1 MVNGTSARI
10 QKIIR
15 EFGEG
20 QHQVLCLN
28 ARHFGAG
35 LNIECATHV
44 ILFHRMAEEI
54 EKQIIGRA
62 YRFGR
67 QNNLDVIHLLHAN
80 ETGVAYDTNQFLVSQ
95 DQGNVVLQ
103 L

>member
-1 MVNGTSARI
+1 M
-10 QKIIR
+10 
-15 EFGEG
+15 
-20 QHQVLCLN
+20 N

-35 LNIECATHV
+35 LNIEAATHV

-67 QNNLDVIHLLHAN
+67 QKDLEVIHLLHAN
-80 ETGVAYDTNQFLVSQ
+80 ETGAAYDTNQFLVSQ

>member
-20 QHQVLCLN
+20 KHQVLCLN

-35 LNIECATHV
+35 LNIEVATHV

-67 QNNLDVIHLLHAN
+67 QAELEVIHLLHAN
-80 ETGVAYDTNQFLVSQ
+80 ETGAAYDSNHFLVSQ
-95 DQGNVVLQ
+95 DQGNVVLH